1 MRSGKGRPSVIFEKR
16 LFWPQIIWIAALVLG
31 VAIGCALS
39 SQELVT
45 ATVIAV
51 FLGLNETSRWAYRTN
66 LLICSAAAVIGMVA
80 GVFTWLQ
87 MVFIFVLFSVVSGYL
102 FYFRDSA
109 RRMLPYMEEFS
120 ADIAEGKSLEETT
133 TLAVDIISAM
143 SGGEAVFIAVSD
155 QDGGLYL
162 PDYHDEGRIDLKRNG
177 GAVWKVFATG
187 RSYMTG
193 GVEPSKDLPLDR
205 EARSLVSVPLLSR
218 GVKIGVLQLES
229 DQPNA
234 FTVHDL
240 TRLELLGFIVSQ
252 ALFNFVFEAGG
263 GEGGESGGYKLRP
276 RNADARGEEKKPVS
290 KTKPEDNDSQT
301 KLDLELPAE

>member
-1 MRSGKGRPSVIFEKR
+1 MRSGKGRPSLIFEKR
-16 LFWPQIIWIAALVLG
+16 LFWPQIIWIAALVFG
-31 VAIGCALS
+31 VALGCALS
-39 SQELVT
+39 SQELVA

-109 RRMLPYMEEFS
+109 RRLLPYMEEFS
-120 ADIAEGKSLEETT
+120 ADISEGKSLEETT

-155 QDGGLYL
+155 RDGGLYL
-162 PDYHDEGRIDLKRNG
+162 PDYHDEGRIGLKRNG

-234 FTVHDL
+234 FTAHDL

-252 ALFNFVFEAGG
+252 ALFNFVSPPDS
-263 GEGGESGGYKLRP
+263 GEGGGYKLQARKS
-276 RNADARGEEKKPVS
+276 DTRGEEKKPAA